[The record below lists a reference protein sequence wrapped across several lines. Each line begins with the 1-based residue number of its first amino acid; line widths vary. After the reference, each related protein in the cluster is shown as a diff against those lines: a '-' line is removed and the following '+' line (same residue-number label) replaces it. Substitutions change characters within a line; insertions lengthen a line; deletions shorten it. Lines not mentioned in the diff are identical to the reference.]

1 MAKNAVCLCSL
12 METWSVTFK
21 SRCQYCTPE
30 IQGGNFASLVHN
42 ARLLQRA
49 FINDIMVAQEGT
61 LHLQVQSI
69 WKMEVLF
76 WNRRVFPVQM
86 AGDTM

>member
-12 METWSVTFK
+12 METRIVIFK
-21 SRCQYCTPE
+21 SRCHANVLRRKV
-30 IQGGNFASLVHN
+30 GGNFASLVHN

-49 FINDIMVAQEGT
+49 FIHVIMVAQEAA

-76 WNRRVFPVQM
+76 
-86 AGDTM
+86 